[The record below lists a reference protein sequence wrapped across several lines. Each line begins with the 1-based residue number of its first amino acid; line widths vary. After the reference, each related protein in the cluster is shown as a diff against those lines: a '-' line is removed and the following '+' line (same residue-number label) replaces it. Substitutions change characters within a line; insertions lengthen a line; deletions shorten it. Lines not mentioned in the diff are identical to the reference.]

1 MEFRL
6 SQPPHGSYSLGQE
19 CEQDLPPDPLQPLPQ
34 DQREAGRR
42 QLHPRPQHQA
52 KGNNSSSSIT

>member
-42 QLHPRPQHQA
+42 QLHPRP
-52 KGNNSSSSIT
+52 